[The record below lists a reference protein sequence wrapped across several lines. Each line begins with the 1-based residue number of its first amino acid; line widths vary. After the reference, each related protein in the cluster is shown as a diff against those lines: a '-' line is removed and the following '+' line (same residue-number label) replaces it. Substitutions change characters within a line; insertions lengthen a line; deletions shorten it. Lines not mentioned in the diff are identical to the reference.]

1 VDSLGGG
8 VDGDVAGDFW
18 EEGESGAAFV
28 YCEEGRDLAVAT
40 RMCLQYGSLRDVDTL
55 SDELT
60 LLAWNIGVAI
70 EEATTDVGKTYCR
83 YPATQRPGHR
93 QRLPDPN

>member
-28 YCEEGRDLAVAT
+28 YCEEGRDLAGG
-40 RMCLQYGSLRDVDTL
+40 YEDV
-55 SDELT
+55 
-60 LLAWNIGVAI
+60 LAVWVFERRG
-70 EEATTDVGKTYCR
+70 
-83 YPATQRPGHR
+83 YPF
-93 QRLPDPN
+93 